1 MGCDTDEF
9 LDVIKVEFLEG
20 DEASAREKLRQGGHI
35 MIADDFSRSRSKH
48 LGDSVRL
55 FVGSTTMRTFKVA
68 GVVKSPAL
76 DIAASYF
83 QAHMEYNVVAAGSV
97 MGSNA
102 DLKRLFGVDGVS
114 LVLVN
119 FNLSQEAAPAGF
131 PWPPEDEAAWR
142 AIPRKDSFRDERF
155 PLETRWRRYR
165 EELVLREI
173 RERLEVP
180 RANSGTVRELKDDID
195 RQLTDMTR
203 LMTAVPGVALLVA
216 AIGVA
221 NLMTA
226 NVTARAKQ
234 IAILRAVGATRGL
247 ILRMVI
253 GEAVVLGLLGSGLGI
268 GLGLH
273 LATTITHLVERMWG
287 FAIAV
292 QMPWDYLGAAI
303 ALTVGLCI
311 VAGVIPARHAART
324 NIVDALHVA

>member
-1 MGCDTDEF
+1 M
-9 LDVIKVEFLEG
+9 
-20 DEASAREKLRQGGHI
+20 A
-35 MIADDFSRSRSKH
+35 
-48 LGDSVRL
+48 LG
-55 FVGSTTMRTFKVA
+55 
-68 GVVKSPAL
+68 
-76 DIAASYF
+76 
-83 QAHMEYNVVAAGSV
+83 
-97 MGSNA
+97 
-102 DLKRLFGVDGVS
+102 
-114 LVLVN
+114 LVN
-119 FNLSQEAAPAGF
+119 FDLSPQPVGAGF
-131 PWPPEDEAAWR
+131 PRPIDDADAWR
-142 AIPRKDSFRDERF
+142 GIPRKDFFRDDRF
-155 PLETRWRRYR
+155 PLESRWRRYR

-221 NLMTA
+221 NLMNA

-253 GEAVVLGLLGSGLGI
+253 GEAVVLGLLGSGLGMA
-268 GLGLH
+268 LGLH
-273 LATTITHLVERMWG
+273 LANTITHLVERMWG

-292 QMPWDYLGAAI
+292 QMPWSFLIVAI
-303 ALTVGLCI
+303 VLTVGLCI
-311 VAGVIPARHAART
+311 VAGVVPARHASRT